1 MTGAAANG
9 TGPAANGTGPAAAG
23 AGVCVRAPATSAN
36 LGPGFDAAGLALD
49 WWDTLEARL
58 SASASASV
66 SVSTSTS
73 ASASVSTSIQVSGE
87 QAEAISV
94 GRGNLVL
101 RAMRQL
107 AAEVGAELPALQLSL
122 VKGFPLGRGF
132 GSSGAAVALGLLSA
146 RALLA
151 PELPINE
158 VLRLA
163 TELEGHPDNV
173 APCLQGGATLC
184 WSEAGVV
191 RSHAVPLHPDLT
203 AVALVA
209 PEPMSTRQAR
219 RLLPT
224 QVRFVA
230 ATRSAGRAALLPLA
244 LGGDFDLLL
253 PATEDVLH
261 QPARLAGA
269 PSAARALELLRGR
282 GRAAFL
288 SGAGPSLLVLC
299 PRAAAE
305 GARADA
311 EEALAAS
318 DAAGWQV
325 RAVDLARV
333 GAHVQNI

>member
-1 MTGAAANG
+1 MRAAV
-9 TGPAANGTGPAAAG
+9 AG
-23 AGVCVRAPATSAN
+23 AGVRAWAPATSAN

-49 WWDTLEARL
+49 WWDTLEVAPQGSGEPQGPEGSGESFGGAPVGQAMVRHR
-58 SASASASV
+58 A
-66 SVSTSTS
+66 
-73 ASASVSTSIQVSGE
+73 STSIRVSGE
-87 QAEAISV
+87 HAEAIPV

-101 RAMRQL
+101 RAMLRL
-107 AAEVGAELPALQLSL
+107 AAEVGSDLPALHMSL

-132 GSSGAAVALGLLSA
+132 GSSAAAVALGLLAA

-151 PELPINE
+151 PELPLGE
-158 VLRLA
+158 VLTLA
-163 TELEGHPDNV
+163 TALEGHPDNV

-191 RSHAVPLHPDLT
+191 RSRAVPVHPELT

-209 PEPMSTRQAR
+209 PEPMPTAQAR

-224 QVRFVA
+224 QVRFA
-230 ATRSAGRAALLPLA
+230 AAARSVGRAALLPLA

-269 PSAARALELLRGR
+269 PRAARMLELLRGR

-299 PRAAAE
+299 ARASMAR
-305 GARADA
+305 ARADA

-318 DAAGWQV
+318 GAEGWQV
-325 RAVDLARV
+325 RTTALARV
-333 GAHVQNI
+333 GAHAESA

>member
-1 MTGAAANG
+1 MTGAAASG
-9 TGPAANGTGPAAAG
+9 AGPVAAG
-23 AGVCVRAPATSAN
+23 AGVCARAPATSAN

-58 SASASASV
+58 S
-66 SVSTSTS
+66 TSL
-73 ASASVSTSIQVSGE
+73 SIQVSGE
-87 QAEAISV
+87 QAEAITT

-101 RAMRQL
+101 RAMRRL
-107 AAEVGAELPALQLSL
+107 AAEVGAELPPLHLSL

-132 GSSGAAVALGLLSA
+132 GSSAAAVALGLLSA
-146 RALLA
+146 RALLE
-151 PELPINE
+151 PKLPASE

-184 WSEAGVV
+184 WSEAGAV
-191 RSHAVPLHPDLT
+191 RSRAVPLHPELT

-224 QVRFVA
+224 QVRFAA

-269 PSAARALELLRGR
+269 PRAARVLDLLRGR

-299 PRAAAE
+299 PREAAD

-311 EEALAAS
+311 EEALAES

-325 RAVDLARV
+325 RAVGLASI